1 MTKPAALS
9 TRVLLVCAAIGVA
22 TGLIG
27 GVEGW
32 LTIPV
37 LATVPF
43 LYGFLLGVHVL
54 PGIIAQ
60 ELFRMPWVALLT
72 HVLAALVGCAIA
84 PVYAPQFLGTALLF
98 GGLQEGIAA
107 AFRYR
112 AWAWWRYLLSALAIG
127 AVVAFVVWMAADLAT
142 LPPWARAVYVAL
154 SLLGPVAWTL
164 VGLTIGRSL
173 ERAGVA
179 PRRRV
184 AR

>member
-1 MTKPAALS
+1 MPRPSVLS

-27 GVEGW
+27 GIEGW
-32 LTIPV
+32 LTVPV
-37 LATVPF
+37 LAATPF

-60 ELFRMPWVALLT
+60 ELFRAPWVALLA
-72 HVLAALVGCAIA
+72 HVLAAFVSCAIA

-98 GGLQEGIAA
+98 GGAQEVVAA

-112 AWAWWRYLLSALAIG
+112 AWGWWRYTLSAVVIG
-127 AVVAFVVWMAADLAT
+127 AGIASVVWMAADLAR
-142 LPPWARAVYVAL
+142 LPAWARIAYVAL
-154 SLLGPVAWTL
+154 SVLGPVVWTL
-164 VGLTIGRSL
+164 VGLAVGRSL

-184 AR
+184 TR